1 MLQVIWIGL
10 GGFIGAILRY
20 AVSGGVQQV
29 LRDSAFPFGTL
40 AVNLIGSFI
49 FGWLTIFADQ
59 SDLLSTETRA
69 FLFVGFLGAFTTFS
83 TFGNDSYS
91 LLDGGNNWTALL
103 NIGVHIFLGV
113 GAIWFGRFIAKSFVG

>member
-20 AVSGGVQQV
+20 AVSGGVQQM
-29 LRDSAFPFGTL
+29 LRNSAFPFGTL

-49 FGWLTIFADQ
+49 FGWLTIYADQ
-59 SDLLSTETRA
+59 SNLVSTETRA

-91 LLDGGNNWTALL
+91 LFNGGDNWFALL
-103 NIGVHIFLGV
+103 NIGFHIFLGV
-113 GAIWFGRFIAKSFVG
+113 GAIWLGRFIGKSFVG

>member
-1 MLQVIWIGL
+1 MLQVLWIGL

-20 AVSGGVQQV
+20 AVSGGVQQM
-29 LRDSAFPFGTL
+29 LRNSAFPFGTL

-59 SDLLSTETRA
+59 SDLVSTETRA

-91 LLDGGNNWTALL
+91 LFNGGENGFALL
-103 NIGVHIFLGV
+103 NIGFHIFLGV
-113 GAIWFGRFIAKSFVG
+113 GAIWLGRFIGKSFIG

>member
-1 MLQVIWIGL
+1 M
-10 GGFIGAILRY
+10 LRY
-20 AVSGGVQQV
+20 
-29 LRDSAFPFGTL
+29 SAFPFGTL

-59 SDLLSTETRA
+59 SNLLSTETQA

-91 LLDGGNNWTALL
+91 LFNGGDNWFAFL

-113 GAIWFGRFIAKSFVG
+113 GAIWLGRFIGKSFIG